1 MGLRPWHYMHV
12 IESFVAKK
20 REKNSRGGLLTIF
33 FYWIKKFGGG
43 SKSVTKCHD
52 LPANFFLHSAGFI
65 FSSFVAS
72 NLIRICIQQVAK
84 TFMTSEGHTLLLISY
99 ENDTLQNV
107 QLVFCKRLAIN
118 ARMAIAKQTFWNTLN
133 SLELQ
138 GFQANFQQF

>member
-20 REKNSRGGLLTIF
+20 KEKEKFWPIDHF
-33 FYWIKKFGGG
+33 FTE
-43 SKSVTKCHD
+43 SKSLVVVRKVSQSVTTYQQT
-52 LPANFFLHSAGFI
+52 FFFALSRI
-65 FSSFVAS
+65 YFSSFVAS

>member
-1 MGLRPWHYMHV
+1 MHV

-33 FYWIKKFGGG
+33 FTE
-43 SKSVTKCHD
+43 SKSLVVVRKVSQSVTTYQQTFFCTQQD
-52 LPANFFLHSAGFI
+52 LFLVAL
-65 FSSFVAS
+65 AS

-118 ARMAIAKQTFWNTLN
+118 ARMAIAKQTF
-133 SLELQ
+133 
-138 GFQANFQQF
+138 

>member
-20 REKNSRGGLLTIF
+20 KRKKNSGLLTIF
-33 FYWIKKFGGG
+33 LLNQKVWWWIE
-43 SKSVTKCHD
+43 KCHKVSR
-52 LPANFFLHSAGFI
+52 LTSKLFFALSRI
-65 FSSFVAS
+65 YFSSFVAS